1 MVCLNNKYLGPEE
14 RDESADDFID
24 QLAKLV
30 QEDESRTSMVNVDRM
45 QQLKLAYKIFKKTM
59 IGENVDISYQVNKP
73 FPSMG
78 NISVEADLLAISN
91 PKMFHMIAK
100 LANNVEVYPLTNGRV
115 RMCFTFHGLVKPLE

>member
-1 MVCLNNKYLGPEE
+1 MNNKYLEPEE

-45 QQLKLAYKIFKKTM
+45 QQLKLAYEIFKKTM

-91 PKMFHMIAK
+91 PRMFHMIAK
-100 LANNVEVYPLTNGRV
+100 LANNVEIYPLTNGRV